1 MMIQEMKQI
10 DIRTV
15 DKSLLV
21 DRNTLNIDKNLPRK
35 ERLIQY
41 VKQIKNPYC
50 YLDGDVIVK
59 VSFSD
64 NNVSIEDCLQA
75 YIRSM

>member
-1 MMIQEMKQI
+1 MIQEMKQI

-21 DRNTLNIDKNLPRK
+21 DRNTLKIDKNLPRK

-41 VKQIKNPYC
+41 VKQSKNPYC